1 MGTLVVSIVS
11 PAVFALCVFALAYM
25 CLKRRVL
32 HISASP
38 IHSLHNTMYSDVA
51 FSPYASPTE
60 GEMLELAEMGH
71 AGGAAAAVAAS
82 ASFVAPSTPRRS
94 TPRRSLRHNL
104 GVPPPKFT

>member
-1 MGTLVVSIVS
+1 MGTLVVSLVS

-51 FSPYASPTE
+51 FSPFTSPTV
-60 GEMLELAEMGH
+60 GEMLELAEMGR
-71 AGGAAAAVAAS
+71 AGDAAVAES
-82 ASFVAPSTPRRS
+82 ASFVASSTPPRSTPRRS
-94 TPRRSLRHNL
+94 TRRNL
-104 GVPPPKFT
+104 GIPPPKFT